1 LAAHEARPG
10 GVAVTQ
16 PEPPKPEKTLS
27 EPQRFEALRLVQR
40 LFLVLG
46 ILATV
51 AAWRL
56 DQAVS
61 TAYRTEWVADKFVQ
75 RQEASLFGC
84 EDCWR
89 LPNRA
94 GLWAT
99 AIIGA
104 GSILLLLVAAVIF
117 QYRNWNEKGAQHEKG
132 AQRSVF
138 WVSVETGL
146 AVIFQYRNWNEKGAQ
161 RSVFFWVKVET
172 GLITALAIADGV
184 VRYVA
189 ARGED
194 ASWIAVGT
202 VLNTIALALLALIV
216 IAAAAG
222 SSMSQEGPYT
232 LVERAARFLFRQ
244 RVNVL
249 ALVLLTAA
257 LLFVAQSSGQAIDS
271 IRTWTL
277 FDSAHSTARLGFGI
291 GATLLLSVVIYE
303 SAVQLT
309 QVSNRDRDTW
319 RLFPKKAFLRAGLL
333 LLLIGILLV
342 AEGPFGYGL
351 IAIASL
357 GLLLWLLDLPEFA
370 RRAAEAKDEAETE
383 KKYDA
388 RIAEILAIAPL
399 LLFAATGVAAAI
411 DAALSRGRGNALGPL
426 VPTAIRQ
433 PRRFDVPGWKSFM
446 GAAAVGVATAIV
458 FILLDSDFWA
468 AVLALGGCVAVLAY
482 IVWLL
487 HIQPPKE
494 EDPDACCPALSLPI
508 AILVGLGLLVAVHWE
523 TFGSTNTIGTLS
535 LVSFALAFWIAILN
549 FFIFGTFHIRPPS
562 ALARLGFARLPV
574 LTLVAIAWIA
584 AGAIRPPP
592 TLHEVRL
599 TGRHA
604 IATNQGSEVIP
615 NAPTLSDAFN
625 TWVRAQ
631 PEPIGETPDAQQP
644 MPMFLVA
651 AHGGGIRAAYWTAL
665 ALDCLVGVS
674 TAEFNPLTARTEPG
688 RKATCESRRRT
699 RLEQQA
705 AARRIFLASGVSGG
719 AVGLYAYARQ
729 LIAAGW
735 LEDGSWVDDRL
746 GGDFASAT
754 VGWAM
759 FHDVT
764 NHWFGLNSHRGGD
777 CALALGSVCFTADRA
792 AIHEQA
798 FDKVWPE
805 GQFPPLLRLAWDL
818 RSSTDEDAQAVARTV
833 PLLIT
838 NATVTG
844 GKARGV
850 ISAANLGAWPNL
862 DAYDAGR
869 GNFDT
874 HPLAGTVE
882 VVEVACATKDLAL
895 STAAL
900 LGSRFPYVSPSGH
913 VSGQCRRSEG
923 QSLEADRGSPCASV
937 RASICEM
944 RLVDGGYAEN
954 SGLFTIDAL
963 WPSIRQLV
971 VGYNRKH
978 RRKIAPVI
986 VELDNHYQVRLE
998 AQLSASGMKDETTVP
1013 LLTAFGARNS
1023 MQTFARALAYRLRPP
1038 GCTVTISPGL
1048 HPGLTAPLG
1057 WELSEGARD
1066 DLRVGLTR
1074 PHPTEVGRGK
1084 ERVVLDLRRMQ
1095 LWLGAEGTSAELPPD
1110 LTDCIPKEKS
1120 PTLP

>member
-1 LAAHEARPG
+1 M
-10 GVAVTQ
+10 
-16 PEPPKPEKTLS
+16 
-27 EPQRFEALRLVQR
+27 QR
-40 LFLVLG
+40 LFLVVG

-56 DQAVS
+56 DQAVA
-61 TAYRTEWVADKFVQ
+61 TAYRTEWVAEDFLE

-84 EDCWR
+84 PDCWR
-89 LPNRA
+89 LPSKGA
-94 GLWAT
+94 LWT
-99 AIIGA
+99 SAIIGA
-104 GSILLLLVAAVIF
+104 ASIVLLLVAATIF
-117 QYRNWNEKGAQHEKG
+117 QYRNWDAQR
-132 AQRSVF
+132 AQRS
-138 WVSVETGL
+138 L
-146 AVIFQYRNWNEKGAQ
+146 
-161 RSVFFWVKVET
+161 RSWIGIEWGVV
-172 GLITALAIADGV
+172 GALAILDLI
-184 VRYVA
+184 VRYLA
-189 ARGED
+189 ARGEGIG
-194 ASWIAVGT
+194 WVAVGT
-202 VLNTIALALLALIV
+202 ALNVVAFALLTLIV
-216 IAAAAG
+216 IASAAG
-222 SSMSQEGPYT
+222 SKTTQEGPYT
-232 LVERAARFLFRQ
+232 LVERVARFLFRQ

-257 LLFVAQSSGQAIDS
+257 LLFISQSSGQAIDS
-271 IRTWTL
+271 IRTWAL
-277 FDSAHSTARLGFGI
+277 FESAHSTARLGFGV
-291 GATLLLSVVIYE
+291 GATLLLSLVIYE

-309 QVSNRDRDTW
+309 QVSARDSSTW
-319 RLFPKKAFLRAGLL
+319 RSFPNKAFLYGGLL
-333 LLLIGILLV
+333 LLGGGILLV
-342 AEGPFGYGL
+342 AAGPFGYGP
-351 IAIASL
+351 IVVGSL
-357 GLLLWLLDLPEFA
+357 ALLLWALNLPDFKP
-370 RRAAEAKDEAETE
+370 RAEETADEVTTE

-388 RIAEILAIAPL
+388 RIAEILAITPL
-399 LLFAATGVAAAI
+399 LLFGAAGVAAAI

-426 VPTAIRQ
+426 VPTAILAAAAVLMTASRPP
-433 PRRFDVPGWKSFM
+433 PRLDVPGWWSFAA
-446 GAAAVGVATAIV
+446 AAAVGLTTAVV
-458 FILLDSDFWA
+458 FSVLDSAFWA
-468 AVLALGGCVAVLAY
+468 AVLALAGCGAVLAY

-487 HIQPPKE
+487 HIRTRKEKEAKKKE
-494 EDPDACCPALSLPI
+494 EDCCPALSLPI
-508 AILVGLGLLVAVHWE
+508 AILVGLGLLLAVHWD
-523 TFGSTNTIGTLS
+523 TFGSTDAIGTLS

-549 FFIFGTFHIRPPS
+549 FLIVVTFRMRPPS
-562 ALARLGFARLPV
+562 ALGRLGLPRLPI

-604 IATNQGSEVIP
+604 IATDKGPEVIP
-615 NAPTLSDAFN
+615 NAPTISEAFTSWVGAQPQPTGDPSDA
-625 TWVRAQ
+625 
-631 PEPIGETPDAQQP
+631 P

-674 TAEFNPLTARTEPG
+674 STEFDPLTARTDPG
-688 RKATCESRRRT
+688 RKATCESQRRT
-699 RLEQQA
+699 REEQQE

-735 LEDGSWVDDRL
+735 LDDGTWVDDRL

-777 CALALGSVCFTADRA
+777 CALALGSLCFTADRA

-798 FDKVWPE
+798 FDRVWPE
-805 GQFPPLLRLAWDL
+805 GKFPPLLRLAWDL
-818 RSSTDEDAQAVARTV
+818 RSSTDEEARAVARTV

-862 DAYDAGR
+862 DAYDPGR

-882 VVEVACATKDLAL
+882 VVEAACATKDMSL

-913 VSGQCRRSEG
+913 ISGQCRRSKG
-923 QSLEADRGSPCASV
+923 QSAEADNGSACAAV
-937 RASICEM
+937 RASVCEM

-963 WPSIRQLV
+963 WPTIRQLV
-971 VGYNRKH
+971 VSYNQRH
-978 RRKIAPVI
+978 SRKIAPVI
-986 VELDNHYQVRLE
+986 VELDNHYQVRLDS
-998 AQLSASGMKDETTVP
+998 QLSAGGMKDETTVP

-1038 GCTVTISPGL
+1038 GCMVTISPGL

-1074 PHPTEVGRGK
+1074 PHPTEVGSEK
-1084 ERVVLDLRRMQ
+1084 ERAVLDLRRLQ
-1095 LWLGAEGTSAELPPD
+1095 LWLGAEKTSAELAPA
-1110 LTDCIPKEKS
+1110 LKECVPKENS
-1120 PTLP
+1120 SIRRADLGDR